1 MEKQK
6 RHQRRALT
14 AILIAVLATA
24 IGAVFGAASNGSAAS
39 GTAPKNTTEPSVSGT
54 AQQGQTLTAD
64 HGNWSGTTPI
74 TYRYQWQRCDA
85 KGGSCAGI
93 SGATARLY
101 DVKSQ
106 DVGNTLRVRVTAVN
120 SAGSTAASS
129 NATTVVL
136 PATAPKPPTPAT
148 GCPSGSGVINVADLT
163 PPARLNIDSWTA
175 NPSVLTRTVGTLTI
189 KVHIS
194 ACNGRAVQGALV
206 YAAAVPF
213 NQFTTSEVQSDSTGW
228 ATLTEQQQGGYPANP
243 GRQQL
248 LAVYLRARKAG
259 DAQGQGVFT
268 ARLVSFPVRL
278 H

>member
-24 IGAVFGAASNGSAAS
+24 IGAVFGAASTSSAAG
-39 GTAPKNTTEPSVSGT
+39 GTAPRNTSEPTISGT
-54 AQQGQTLTAD
+54 AQAGSTLTAN
-64 HGNWSGTTPI
+64 HGDWNGTTPI
-74 TYRYQWQRCDA
+74 TYHYQWQRCDA
-85 KGGSCAGI
+85 KAANCGGI

-106 DVGNTLRVRVTAVN
+106 DVGHTLRVRVTATN
-120 SAGSTAASS
+120 SAGSTAAVS
-129 NATTVVL
+129 NATPVVTS
-136 PATAPKPPTPAT
+136 ATAPPPPTPAT
-148 GCPSGSGVINVADLT
+148 GCPSGSGVINVTNLT
-163 PPARLNIDSWTA
+163 PPARLTIDSWNA
-175 NPSVLTRTVGTLTI
+175 NPSVLTRNVGTLNI

-213 NQFTTSEVQSDSTGW
+213 NQFTTSEVQTDSTGW
-228 ATLTEQQQGGYPANP
+228 ATITEQQQSGYPSNP

-259 DAQGQGVFT
+259 DPQGQGVFT
-268 ARLVSFPVRL
+268 ARLVSFPVKL

>member
-1 MEKQK
+1 MDKQK
-6 RHQRRALT
+6 RLQRRALT
-14 AILIAVLATA
+14 AIVIAVLATA
-24 IGAVFGAASNGSAAS
+24 IGAVFGAAGSGQAAS
-39 GTAPKNTTEPSVSGT
+39 SATAPKNTTEPSISGT
-54 AQQGQTLTAD
+54 AQQGQTLSAN
-64 HGNWSGTTPI
+64 HGDWSGTAPI
-74 TYRYQWQRCDA
+74 TYHYQWQRCDA

-106 DVGNTLRVRVTAVN
+106 DVGNTLRVHVTATN
-120 SAGSTAASS
+120 SAGSTTANS
-129 NATTVVL
+129 NATSVVA
-136 PATAPKPPTPAT
+136 PATAKPAPN
-148 GCPSGSGVINVADLT
+148 GCPAGTGTVNVSDLS
-163 PPARLNIDSWTA
+163 PPARLAIDTWNA
-175 NPSVLTRTVGTLTI
+175 NPSTLTRDVGTLTI

-194 ACNGRAVQGALV
+194 ACGGRAVQGALV

-213 NQFTTSEVQSDSTGW
+213 NQFTTSEVQSDGTGW
-228 ATLTEQQQGGYPANP
+228 ATITEQQQSGYPANP

-259 DAQGQGVFT
+259 DPQGQGVFT

>member
-1 MEKQK
+1 MDTQK

-39 GTAPKNTTEPSVSGT
+39 GTPPKNTTEPSISGT
-54 AQQGQTLTAD
+54 AQQGSTLTAD
-64 HGNWSGTTPI
+64 HGDWSGTAPI
-74 TYRYQWQRCDA
+74 TYHYLWQRCDA
-85 KGGSCAGI
+85 KGASCAGI

-106 DVGNTLRVRVTAVN
+106 DVGNTLRVHVTASN
-120 SAGSTAASS
+120 SAGNTTANS
-129 NATTVVL
+129 NATTVIV
-136 PATAPKPPTPAT
+136 PATAKPPAT
-148 GCPSGSGVINVADLT
+148 GCPAGSGVINVTDLA
-163 PPARLNIDSWTA
+163 PPARLTIDSWNA
-175 NPSVLTRTVGTLTI
+175 SPSVLTRTVGTLNI

-213 NQFTTSEVQSDSTGW
+213 NQFSTSEVQTDANGW
-228 ATLTEQQQGGYPANP
+228 ATITENQQTGYPSNP

-268 ARLVSFPVRL
+268 ARLVSFPVKL